1 MSYIVAHYS
10 HFLLFIFL
18 HACYVSFS
26 FMHGTIWKVHENWKN
41 RWQTTPKHKSLEAD
55 SLEVKTC
62 IEMALQCVEPDRA
75 RRPTIMEVVDKLNE
89 LETLKLSL
97 IDQV

>member
-1 MSYIVAHYS
+1 MAGPLGYS
-10 HFLLFIFL
+10 KSADMPSQQFADL
-18 HACYVSFS
+18 
-26 FMHGTIWKVHENWKN
+26 VHENWKN